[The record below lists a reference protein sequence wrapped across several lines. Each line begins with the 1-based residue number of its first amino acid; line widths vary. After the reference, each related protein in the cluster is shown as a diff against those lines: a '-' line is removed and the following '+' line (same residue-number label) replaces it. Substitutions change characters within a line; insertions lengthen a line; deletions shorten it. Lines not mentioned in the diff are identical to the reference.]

1 MKKAYY
7 TLNDYFKD
15 KFHTKIVKLS
25 LDGGFTCPN
34 RDGTLDTRGCL
45 FCSELGSGEFAGDT
59 ENVFKRTHS
68 SIEAQI
74 SAQKTLLKSKWEA
87 PKYMSYF
94 QNYSNTYKPVDELKW
109 LYETATRD
117 ESILGLAV
125 ATRPD
130 CISDEVIDLFESYNE
145 KGIFWVELGLQSIHE
160 KTVECIR
167 RHYSMALFESVYQKL
182 LEKHIDVV
190 LHIILGLPGEDRAQM
205 LDTVA
210 YVSALKPF
218 GVKFHMLN
226 VLKGSDLETL
236 YRETGFHVLTQEEYV
251 ELVCDALEILDSEIV
266 VHRVTG
272 DGPKELLIAPQW
284 IKNKRAVLNDIDK
297 VLRCRGTYQGIYSS
311 NKG

>member
-7 TLNDYFKD
+7 TLNDYFKE

-34 RDGTLDTRGCL
+34 RDGKLDTRGCL
-45 FCSELGSGEFAGDT
+45 FCSELGSGEFTGDT
-59 ENVFKRTHS
+59 MNAFIRTNS

-74 SAQKTLLKSKWEA
+74 SAQKTLLKSKWED

-94 QNYSNTYKPVDELKW
+94 QNYSNTYKSIDALKV
-109 LYETATRD
+109 LYEEATRD

-130 CISDEVIDLFESYNE
+130 CISDEVINLFETYSG
-145 KGIFWVELGLQSIHE
+145 KGIFWVELGLQTMHE
-160 KTVECIR
+160 ETVERIR
-167 RHYSMALFESVYQKL
+167 RHYSRTLFETVYQKL
-182 LEKHIDVV
+182 KEKQINTV
-190 LHIILGLPGEDRAQM
+190 LHVIFGLPGESKAQM

-210 YVSALKPF
+210 YVSSLKPF

-226 VLKGSDLETL
+226 VLKGSDLED
-236 YRETGFHVLTQEEYV
+236 YYCETGFHLLTQEEYIQ
-251 ELVCDALEILDSEIV
+251 LICDALEILDAKII

-272 DGPKELLIAPQW
+272 DGPKELLIAPNW
-284 IKNKRAVLNDIDK
+284 IKNKRAVLNGIDK
-297 VLRCRGTYQGIYSS
+297 EFRRRGTYQGIYSD
-311 NKG
+311 KE